1 MRILAVDTALG
12 LCSAAIFDTDT
23 DQVIASE
30 SRLMERGHAEA
41 LMPLLERVV
50 DQVDGGFSSLGR
62 VATTI
67 GPGSFTG
74 LRVGLAA
81 ARAIGVAASLP
92 VVGISTLSAFAGP
105 YLGMPGVNGLASVI
119 DARHDHV
126 FMQIVGGDGR
136 LIVTPCLIPQR
147 EAMKAMAYSDYWVT
161 GSAASLMDMI
171 DHANAPKPHIEP
183 DRPGPEIEWV
193 ARLGAI
199 ADPAS
204 APPIP
209 LYLRQADATP
219 QHNGRIARL

>member
-1 MRILAVDTALG
+1 M
-12 LCSAAIFDTDT
+12 
-23 DQVIASE
+23 
-30 SRLMERGHAEA
+30 
-41 LMPLLERVV
+41 
-50 DQVDGGFSSLGR
+50 
-62 VATTI
+62 
-67 GPGSFTG
+67 
-74 LRVGLAA
+74 RVGLAA

-136 LIVTPCLIPQR
+136 LIVTPCLIPRR
-147 EAMKAMAYSDYWVT
+147 EAAKAMAHPDYWVT
-161 GSAASLMDMI
+161 GSAASLIDTI